1 MLVGG
6 GSIRF
11 GEADKALAN
20 VGGRTMIKR
29 AIDVIEAA
37 TNGLPIVAVRTAEQR
52 EHYKTA
58 LSDRDVRF
66 TVDDL
71 EFEGP
76 LAGVLGAIDAID
88 DPVHMRVRQPLLLA
102 AAIAWLADQ
111 SRRRDGAVHSLQRRN
126 ANNHDVFAIKQLN
139 GETTGLRV
147 FDRRLAVDQV
157 HDDLPATAVCGRYS
171 MNSTMSRSS
180 PRKRRRERSGTR
192 IADEREH
199 E

>member
-29 AIDVIEAA
+29 AIDVVEAA

-71 EFEGP
+71 EFERP
-76 LAGVLGAIDAID
+76 LVDVLGAIDAID
-88 DPVHMRVRQPLLLA
+88 DPCSYARA
-102 AAIAWLADQ
+102 AAATIGGCD
-111 SRRRDGAVHSLQRRN
+111 
-126 ANNHDVFAIKQLN
+126 
-139 GETTGLRV
+139 RV
-147 FDRRLAVDQV
+147 AR
-157 HDDLPATAVCGRYS
+157 
-171 MNSTMSRSS
+171 
-180 PRKRRRERSGTR
+180 
-192 IADEREH
+192 
-199 E
+199 

>member
-1 MLVGG
+1 MLVGR

-11 GEADKALAN
+11 GEADKALDN

-29 AIDVIEAA
+29 AIDVVEAA
-37 TNGLPIVAVRTAEQR
+37 TNGLSIVAVRTAEQR

-58 LSDRDVRF
+58 LSDRDVSF

-111 SRRRDGAVHSLQRRN
+111 SRRRDGAVHSVQRRTRT
-126 ANNHDVFAIKQLN
+126 I
-139 GETTGLRV
+139 TT
-147 FDRRLAVDQV
+147 
-157 HDDLPATAVCGRYS
+157 YS
-171 MNSTMSRSS
+171 QSNS
-180 PRKRRRERSGTR
+180 
-192 IADEREH
+192 
-199 E
+199 